1 MEELLSVKYDI
12 ESGDFIRGGE
22 ASSNLKK
29 LLNQLGIRSDIIKRI
44 CVACYEA
51 EMNIVIHSVGG
62 YIEAKIYSDHIEI
75 IAYDYGPGIP
85 NIELAMQEGY
95 STASDI
101 AREMGFGGGMGLPN
115 IKRSSD
121 EFYIKSEVDKYT
133 EIKIIIYFN

>member
-1 MEELLSVKYDI
+1 MEELLGVRYDV

-22 ASSNLKK
+22 ASSKIKK
-29 LLNQLGIRSDIIKRI
+29 MLQQIGIRQDIIKKI

-62 YIEAKIYSDHIEI
+62 YIEAKIYSDKIEI
-75 IAYDYGPGIP
+75 TALDKGPGIA

-95 STASDI
+95 STASDV

-121 EFYIKSEVDKYT
+121 EFYIKSELGKFT
-133 EIKIIIYFN
+133 EIKIVVYFN